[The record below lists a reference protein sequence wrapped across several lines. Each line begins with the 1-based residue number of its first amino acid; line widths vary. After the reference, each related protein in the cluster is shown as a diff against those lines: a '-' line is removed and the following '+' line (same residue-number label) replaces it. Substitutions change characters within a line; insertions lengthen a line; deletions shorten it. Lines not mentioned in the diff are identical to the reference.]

1 MPSYAG
7 TLENAKEISNWFVMD
22 IGFSSSSKS
31 CGIYI
36 VENNTPKTPV
46 DLPYGSML
54 REFER
59 FAKNKTKIGIII
71 EAPLSLAFQK
81 AKNLDKPTMNSGSP
95 IARKQIEI
103 EDETKYRYWY
113 NGAGSMVT
121 LATINFLHEIKN
133 LLTDKEVHFYEGF
146 VSFKK
151 SPEQEKGK
159 KSPHHHDAIA
169 LYDAISCL
177 STLPTSILETDNNTI
192 LGQDQNNE
200 NTRLIF
206 TGNYVGITL
215 ENNTVPPVI
224 KVGNIDK
231 AESTSALHEHK

>member
-7 TLENAKEISNWFVMD
+7 TLENAKEINDWFIMD

-31 CGIYI
+31 CGVCII
-36 VENNTPKTPV
+36 EHGTQTSLT

-54 REFER
+54 RKFGG
-59 FAKNKTKIGIII
+59 FTKDKKKIGIII

-81 AKNLDKPTMNSGSP
+81 SINPDKPTINSGSP

-103 EDETKYRYWY
+103 EDKTKYRYWY

-121 LATINFLHEIKN
+121 LATIHFLHEIKN

-151 SPEQEKGK
+151 SPEQEDEKP
-159 KSPHHHDAIA
+159 SHHHDAKA
-169 LYDAISCL
+169 LSEAITYL
-177 STLPTSILETDNNTI
+177 SNNPSKQFGSILGE
-192 LGQDQNNE
+192 DQNAD
-200 NTRLIF
+200 LIF
-206 TGNYVGITL
+206 TGNYVGIVL

-224 KVGNIDK
+224 KIADINYPEK
-231 AESTSALHEHK
+231 TSTLHIASKP